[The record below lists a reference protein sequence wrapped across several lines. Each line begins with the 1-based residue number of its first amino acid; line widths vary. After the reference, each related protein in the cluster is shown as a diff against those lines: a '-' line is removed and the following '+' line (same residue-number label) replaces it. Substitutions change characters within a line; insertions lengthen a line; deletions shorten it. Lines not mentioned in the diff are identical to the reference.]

1 MNATL
6 TPELCAAV
14 DRFGARYDTAQNLIN
29 ECAAHDWAR
38 IAIVMDVTG
47 FLEDGD
53 HWYATEA
60 EQVLAASNYEAA
72 ERMFSEECGPIGEAW
87 DDTGWLM
94 YDADNPTAVQLA
106 ERITGALHGY
116 PILDETDHSE
126 REWAAMVEEVEGSP
140 LTLPDGV
147 DGADVL
153 SELPCPQLGC
163 ITMDMVEEA
172 LSGMGYTQC
181 CDCDEW
187 LTMMTARSGE
197 PLCRDCALE
206 ESRPVETSVH
216 PIPGGEPWQA
226 RTLYGQGAP
235 LVDVL
240 TPYLDGYATEQGAAY
255 REDVRAIVRG
265 SRAGYRA
272 VYGRAA

>member
-6 TPELCAAV
+6 APELADAV
-14 DRFGARYDTAQNLIN
+14 DKFGSSYDTAQNLIT

-38 IAIVMDVTG
+38 IAIVMDVSG

-72 ERMFSEECGPIGEAW
+72 KRMFTEECGPIGGRW
-87 DDTGWLM
+87 DDTGWIM
-94 YDADNPTAVQLA
+94 YDADDPTAVRLA

-116 PILDETDHSE
+116 PILDESDHSE
-126 REWAAMVEEVEGSP
+126 REWQAMVEEVEGSP

-153 SELPCPQLGC
+153 RELSCPQLGC

-181 CDCDEW
+181 SDCDEW
-187 LTMMTARSGE
+187 LTVMTARSGE

-206 ESRPVETSVH
+206 ESRPETITAV
-216 PIPGGEPWQA
+216 PIPGAAPWRAYDVRGFGEPLA
-226 RTLYGQGAP
+226 A
-235 LVDVL
+235 VL
-240 TPYLDGYATEQGAAY
+240 TPYLDGYATQQGAAY